1 MAMMAKM
8 RSLAPAFILTVGVLF
23 VLFMVISDSN
33 VMEAL
38 GGRTNNVGSV
48 NGEDITYPQFQ
59 AALDQQREARRQSG
73 QEVDDEQ
80 IDQFRNQVW
89 DFVVSQVLIEQQIK
103 TLGINVSDEEITDII
118 LGDNPPEFLKQNFID
133 SVGNFN
139 RELYENALFDPQN
152 EQALIN
158 AEESVRQFRLN
169 EKLQSIILASVNV
182 TEDEVLRKFMDQNIY
197 VNDAEYTSIS
207 LSIYPDSIIQVTDED
222 LRKYYEEN
230 IEKYKESPKRKLNF
244 FIANRGKS
252 NDNEGL
258 KIS

>member
-8 RSLAPAFILTVGVLF
+8 RSLAPAFIITVGVLF

-33 VMEAL
+33 VLEAL
-38 GGRTNNVGSV
+38 GGRTNNVGSI
-48 NGEDITYPQFQ
+48 NGVDITYQEFQ
-59 AALDQQREARRQSG
+59 AALDQQREIRRQSG

-89 DFVVSQVLIEQQIK
+89 DIIVTRVLIEQQVNK
-103 TLGINVSDEEITDII
+103 LGISVSDEEITDII
-118 LGDNPPEFLKQNFID
+118 LGDNPPAFLKQNFID

-207 LSIYPDSIIQVTDED
+207 FSIFP
-222 LRKYYEEN
+222 
-230 IEKYKESPKRKLNF
+230 
-244 FIANRGKS
+244 
-252 NDNEGL
+252 
-258 KIS
+258 